1 MRTRRK
7 IVVNVVMQVALLFGA
22 VSVCAAF
29 PSGYTLEQSGTGFAS
44 LSSNQFH
51 SSPQSMHMG
60 TVTTSDTSA
69 IVFGGG
75 QTLDTI
81 TQLSYWMYPVATGTA
96 SEDAPWVAIYLD
108 DRPNRTLSDW
118 FTDYG
123 NSSSDV
129 YYLQGEPYYAYSF
142 PTLNTWQ
149 KVDAFGATPLKWESL
164 EYYAHPHDAPTLAD
178 YISGAAMDF
187 TTVNYSHQHFA
198 TRTYGGL
205 YVVAIKIRM
214 GSGSPWTNTEAYVD
228 DVTIGNYYEP
238 FGSLIS
244 IPALSEVGLAA
255 LGALLFLAGVYFLK
269 R

>member
-1 MRTRRK
+1 MRTRR
-7 IVVNVVMQVALLFGA
+7 IMLNVFMPVALLFGA

-29 PSGYTLEQSGTGFAS
+29 PSGYTLEQSGTGFAA
-44 LSSNQFH
+44 LSSSQFR
-51 SSPQSMHMG
+51 SAPQSMHMG
-60 TVTTSDTSA
+60 TVTTTDTSA

-75 QTLDTI
+75 TTLGSI

-123 NSSSDV
+123 NNSSDV
-129 YYLQGEPYYAYSF
+129 YYLQGEPYYAYGF

-149 KVDAFGATPLKWESL
+149 EVNAFGATPLTWESL
-164 EYYAHPHDAPTLAD
+164 EGPSHPHDAPTLAD
-178 YISGAAMDF
+178 YLSGAAENF
-187 TTVNYSHQHFA
+187 TTTNYSNQQFA
-198 TRTYGGL
+198 SRTYGGL

-214 GSGSPWTNTEAYVD
+214 GSGGPWTNTGAYVN
-228 DVTIGNYYEP
+228 DVTISSYYEP
-238 FGSLIS
+238 FGSLVS
-244 IPALSEVGLAA
+244 VPALSDVGLAA
-255 LGALLFLAGVYFLK
+255 LGALLLLAGAYFLK